1 MHISN
6 NKNRIAK
13 PRKMALLCGFS
24 HGARDGD
31 IALATLIDREKS
43 TSIEM
48 LLELEIPLLLSDM
61 RISSWIRHLLTYALS
76 ALRPKNSPP
85 DCFLNGLSSPIS
97 FLNLHEKSSLDGSH
111 FHGARD
117 GTRTHDLL
125 ITNQL
130 RYQLRHSSRL

>member
-24 HGARDGD
+24 HGARLGD

-48 LLELEIPLLLSDM
+48 LLELEM
-61 RISSWIRHLLTYALS
+61 
-76 ALRPKNSPP
+76 
-85 DCFLNGLSSPIS
+85 GLEPTTCVV
-97 FLNLHEKSSLDGSH
+97 
-111 FHGARD
+111 ARY
-117 GTRTHDLL
+117 TR
-125 ITNQL
+125 
-130 RYQLRHSSRL
+130 